1 MCDARAESASLAP
14 TWRPVHPRRGARD
27 RETCYF
33 KKLVAVAGRLR
44 YTLGRANHTTRAEVH
59 VEVHP
64 HVHSGGQVVGVSVAV
79 LRVAESQR
87 PRPRERSYRE
97 TRTHTSHNDSRE
109 SGVTIV
115 DPDLCSCSDAAP
127 P

>member
-1 MCDARAESASLAP
+1 M
-14 TWRPVHPRRGARD
+14 
-27 RETCYF
+27 
-33 KKLVAVAGRLR
+33 
-44 YTLGRANHTTRAEVH
+44 
-59 VEVHP
+59 EVHP
-64 HVHSGGQVVGVSVAV
+64 HVHSGGQVVGSGGCVSVWQCS
-79 LRVAESQR
+79 VAESQR

>member
-33 KKLVAVAGRLR
+33 KKMVAVAGRLR

-79 LRVAESQR
+79 LSGREPETETPREKLQRDENTHESQR
-87 PRPRERSYRE
+87 LARVRRNYCGP
-97 TRTHTSHNDSRE
+97 
-109 SGVTIV
+109 
-115 DPDLCSCSDAAP
+115 
-127 P
+127 